1 MFNGIR
7 KNPSGDLP
15 EIDSTTY
22 VDPSAVIIGKVR
34 IGKNCYIGPNVVIR
48 NDEADEHTGVVAPVI
63 IGDNVNL
70 QDGVV
75 IHALAGT
82 EVVVSD
88 NTSLAHCCVV
98 HGPCKIG
105 SGSFIGFNT
114 VVFKTVIGDGC
125 MVKHGAV
132 VEGVDIPS
140 GKLVPTGAR
149 ITTAE
154 DLALLQDVG
163 HEQQEFMEEVVHY
176 NVGFARDY
184 KKV

>member
-1 MFNGIR
+1 MQNNVR
-7 KNPSGDLP
+7 KSPSGDVP
-15 EIDSTTY
+15 EIDPTSY
-22 VDPSAVIIGKVR
+22 VNPSAVIIGKVK
-34 IGKNCYIGPNVVIR
+34 IGKNCYVGPNVVVR
-48 NDEADEHTGVVAPVI
+48 NDEVDEDTGKVTAVV

-82 EVVVSD
+82 GVTVGN

-105 SGSFIGFNT
+105 PGSFVGFNA
-114 VVFKTVIGDGC
+114 VVFKTEIGSGC

-132 VEGVDIPS
+132 VEGVDIPP
-140 GKLVPTGAR
+140 GKVVPTGAC
-149 ITTAE
+149 ITSPR
-154 DLALLQDVG
+154 DLGLLQDTNT
-163 HEQQEFMEEVVHY
+163 EQREFMEEVVHF
-176 NVGFARDY
+176 NVGFSQGY